1 MQAKRSDEY
10 VLGVDVGSQGMKTV
24 LLATGEARVVASA
37 YAAYDPHYP
46 APGQAEEDP
55 ADWEHALATTVHT
68 VLHEAGVRPDMVVAL
83 ALGSQVDGLV
93 CVDAGG
99 TVLRP
104 AIIWL
109 DRRATAECAQM
120 EQLLAAATWFEL
132 TGANL
137 DSSHVAP
144 KMLWVRTHEPEI
156 FARARY
162 LLLPGSYLA
171 YRLTGEAMVDY
182 SNASSTLLLDV
193 RQKRWSPN
201 LLRITGIEEER
212 LGRVAGA
219 TSVIGPLS
227 AAAAARLGLTTR
239 TLVAVGCGDEHA
251 ACVGAGVTAAG
262 LVCDINGTAEPVCAA
277 AARPIFDTG
286 GLLETHCHA
295 DPQAWLIENP
305 GFVSGGSYRWFLDA
319 LAPEVRNEA
328 RRLDRSPY
336 DLLNAQ
342 AELTPPGAEGLIFL
356 PCLSGAMTPTW
367 NADARG
373 VFFGL
378 SMAHGRG
385 HLVRAVLEG
394 TAYGLRDNV
403 ERMEEIGLAPREIR
417 AVGGGA
423 RSQLWLQIK
432 ADVTGQPVSVPQE
445 LETTALGAALIA
457 GVAAGCFANLQEAGE
472 AVVRV
477 SRSVEPDLA
486 RHALYDEM
494 YALYREVYA
503 ALQEPFRKAARR

>member
-1 MQAKRSDEY
+1 MSLAADRY
-10 VLGVDVGSQGMKTV
+10 LIGVDVGSQGMKTV
-24 LLATGEARVVASA
+24 LLADSGLVLASA
-37 YAAYDPHYP
+37 YAPYNPRYP
-46 APGQAEEDP
+46 APGWAEEDP
-55 ADWEHALATTVHT
+55 GDWEVALETTVNE
-68 VLHEAGVRPDMVVAL
+68 VLHTARVRPGDVVAL

-93 CVDAGG
+93 CVDEQGD
-99 TVLRP
+99 VLRP

-109 DRRATAECAQM
+109 DRRATAQCE
-120 EQLLAAATWFEL
+120 ELARHIDPAALFHL

-144 KMLWVRTHEPEI
+144 KILWVRDNEPDV

-171 YRLTGEAMVDY
+171 YRLTGEVVVDY

-193 RQKRWSPN
+193 RQRAWSPRM
-201 LLRITGIEEER
+201 LGLTGLDEQR

-219 TSVIGPLS
+219 TSIIGPLTTE
-227 AAAAARLGLTTR
+227 AARRLGLTTR

-251 ACVGAGVTAAG
+251 ACVGSGVTDSG
-262 LVCDINGTAEPVCAA
+262 IVCDINGTAEPVCAVA
-277 AARPIFDTG
+277 QQPIFDEG

-295 DPQAWLIENP
+295 DPAAWLIENP

-319 LAPEVRNEA
+319 LTPHIRAEA
-328 RRLDRSPY
+328 RHQQVSPY
-336 DLLNAQ
+336 ELLD
-342 AELTPPGAEGLIFL
+342 AEAAETPAGAAGLIFL

-378 SMAHGRG
+378 SMAHSRG
-385 HLVRAVLEG
+385 HMVRAVLEG

-403 ERMEEIGLAPREIR
+403 DRMAEIGLKPREIR

-423 RSQLWLQIK
+423 RGQLWLQIK
-432 ADVTGQPVSVPQE
+432 ADVTGRPVSVPRE
-445 LETTALGAALIA
+445 LETTALGAAMIA
-457 GVAAGCFANLQEAGE
+457 GVAAGLFADLQEA
-472 AVVRV
+472 AYRVVRV
-477 SRSVEPDLA
+477 GAYVEPDPA
-486 RHALYDEM
+486 QRQVYEHM
-494 YALYREVYA
+494 YALYREVYT
-503 ALQEPFRKAARR
+503 ALQEPFRKAAMR